1 MIDKLSH
8 FFMILLL
15 CRDNFVTANIF
26 DEDNFDILWTKATRA
41 DTTLAVG
48 PFGSDP
54 VILRNVIECALE
66 NAAVLKIFFKRNR
79 ATFQEISFFEG
90 RVYKYSNEGFDK
102 FVAALRLRFVGV
114 SAGGA
119 HPLT

>member
-1 MIDKLSH
+1 
-8 FFMILLL
+8 MILLL

-66 NAAVLKIFFKRNR
+66 NTAVLKIFFKRNR

-90 RVYKYSNEGFDK
+90 RVYKYSDEGFNK
-102 FVAALRLRFVGV
+102 IVFVFFINLFSFSETFFFRKIKTDPF
-114 SAGGA
+114 
-119 HPLT
+119 